1 MSKTSLSIRGKQEV
15 KSKTGIKLLSFI
27 LILCMSFSLA
37 ACNTPHVGDLGGEDD
52 EWNELDWD
60 YITVSAFD
68 DVSYLEDVVYDQCVY
83 NMNVSEIKS
92 VEVEIIDQK
101 DVSEYFDEDK
111 IYEKFGVH
119 LDANALLSK
128 FAVGTGVIVI
138 CVALNIATAGMSQP
152 IICIATGAMKG
163 AILGASSGAV
173 VGGIMGGIVDYI
185 ASGGD
190 LYKTIEGTLEGAAD
204 GYMWGAVAGAITG
217 AFTSSY
223 CFAAGTQIKTE
234 NGYKNIEDIVVGDKV
249 WSYNHESASPE
260 LKEVVNVF
268 TNCTNRLTDVRVE
281 DTLIQ
286 STPSH
291 NFYINQTYSEI
302 SSAQVNDN
310 LFSFNGMDID
320 IDFINTYRLN
330 ETQTVYNFEVEDN
343 HNYFVSE
350 EDILVHNICINEE
363 YAGKNYKFEAQLR
376 KAQSTNDPND
386 WKVYNDLIQKYRNG
400 VPFVKDA
407 KGNVFPDFDE
417 YAVLQYKFDP
427 VTTEN
432 LQKGT
437 CLIGDSSA
445 GSLDFKMFRKKME
458 VDGYTKQQI
467 SDLLSKYTIHHHS
480 DTQTL
485 QLIPRD
491 LHQATRHTG
500 GASII
505 RQIIALL
512 K

>member
-1 MSKTSLSIRGKQEV
+1 M

-27 LILCMSFSLA
+27 LILCMLFSLA

-190 LYKTIEGTLEGAAD
+190 LSKTIEGTLEGAAD
-204 GYMWGAVAGAITG
+204 GYMWGAVAGGITG
-217 AFTSSY
+217 A
-223 CFAAGTQIKTE
+223 
-234 NGYKNIEDIVVGDKV
+234 
-249 WSYNHESASPE
+249 
-260 LKEVVNVF
+260 
-268 TNCTNRLTDVRVE
+268 
-281 DTLIQ
+281 
-286 STPSH
+286 
-291 NFYINQTYSEI
+291 IN
-302 SSAQVNDN
+302 
-310 LFSFNGMDID
+310 
-320 IDFINTYRLN
+320 
-330 ETQTVYNFEVEDN
+330 
-343 HNYFVSE
+343 
-350 EDILVHNICINEE
+350 
-363 YAGKNYKFEAQLR
+363 
-376 KAQSTNDPND
+376 
-386 WKVYNDLIQKYRNG
+386 
-400 VPFVKDA
+400 
-407 KGNVFPDFDE
+407 
-417 YAVLQYKFDP
+417 
-427 VTTEN
+427 
-432 LQKGT
+432 
-437 CLIGDSSA
+437 
-445 GSLDFKMFRKKME
+445 
-458 VDGYTKQQI
+458 
-467 SDLLSKYTIHHHS
+467 
-480 DTQTL
+480 
-485 QLIPRD
+485 
-491 LHQATRHTG
+491 
-500 GASII
+500 
-505 RQIIALL
+505 
-512 K
+512 